1 MKIEDKLSRYRK
13 KGIGI
18 WAATELIAIIT
29 LAVFYIITLDACM
42 LFGGF
47 LASSLVIIL
56 IIYVEFLGRKDFILT
71 LNMIQL
77 PGKPGARFMTGPLD
91 RSQIKIDDI
100 TGCRVYNN
108 LILVWIDII
117 GYPIRKE
124 QLDDFDHV
132 RDALI
137 KLLKSRNVPIEIF
150 NRDIVEPPTV

>member
-1 MKIEDKLSRYRK
+1 MKIEDKLTRYRK

-47 LASSLVIIL
+47 LACSLVIIL

-71 LNMIQL
+71 SNMIQL
-77 PGKPGARFMTGPLD
+77 PSKPRARFMTGPLD
-91 RSQIKIDDI
+91 RSHVMIKDI

-108 LILVWIDII
+108 IILVWIGII

-137 KLLKSRNVPIEIF
+137 KLLRSRNVPVKTYHRDLIE
-150 NRDIVEPPTV
+150 PSTV